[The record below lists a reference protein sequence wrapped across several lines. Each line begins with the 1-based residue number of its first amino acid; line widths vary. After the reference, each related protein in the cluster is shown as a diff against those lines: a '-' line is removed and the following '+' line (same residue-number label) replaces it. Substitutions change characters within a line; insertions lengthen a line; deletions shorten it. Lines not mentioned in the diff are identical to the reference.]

1 MPFRYAYRVLLAL
14 SGVLCMPL
22 ALATVVAGV
31 RGVVHDPQSPS
42 HCGRDRYPAC
52 SQFRFRRKRKDQC

>member
-14 SGVLCMPL
+14 SGVLCLPL
-22 ALATVVAGV
+22 AQATVLMAV
-31 RGVVHDPQSPS
+31 RGVVHDPQSSS
-42 HCGRDRYPAC
+42 HCGRDRYPAR